1 MDSLLTAFS
10 LVASLWAARK
20 YVVSWWLWIVLD
32 AAYVGLFLY
41 KDLQLTAA
49 LYAGFVLL
57 AAYGLRAWQ
66 RDLQQQEHIT
76 KVSANSV

>member
-1 MDSLLTAFS
+1 M
-10 LVASLWAARK
+10 
-20 YVVSWWLWIVLD
+20 LD

-76 KVSANSV
+76 KVSVHSV

>member
-1 MDSLLTAFS
+1 M
-10 LVASLWAARK
+10 
-20 YVVSWWLWIVLD
+20 VLD

-57 AAYGLRAWQ
+57 AAYGLRAWR
-66 RDLQQQEHIT
+66 RDFLLQKQQHHL
-76 KVSANSV
+76 